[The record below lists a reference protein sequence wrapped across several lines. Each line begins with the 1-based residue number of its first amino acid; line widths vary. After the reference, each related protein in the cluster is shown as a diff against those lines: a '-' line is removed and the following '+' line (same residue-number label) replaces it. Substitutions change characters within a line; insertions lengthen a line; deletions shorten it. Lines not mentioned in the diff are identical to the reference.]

1 MYVKQ
6 FRSLNVRVPD
16 PLRPGRHAM
25 EERLLATG
33 ATSISHDGKSYKA
46 NDDGWI
52 DVPVHVG
59 EDVLKG
65 RYPRGERFL
74 TPEEVGEHVGFGAIK
89 AEEMPGAET
98 PRRRRQS
105 TADRSES

>member
-16 PLRPGRHAM
+16 PLRPGRHAL

-33 ATSISHDGKSYKA
+33 ATSVSHQGKSYDA
-46 NDDGWI
+46 GADGWI
-52 DVPVHVG
+52 DVPPHVG
-59 EDVLKG
+59 EFLVNG

-74 TPEEVGEHVGFGAIK
+74 TPEEVGEHVGFGTIEADELPN
-89 AEEMPGAET
+89 APG
-98 PRRRRQS
+98 PSRRRK
-105 TADRSES
+105 TADRA